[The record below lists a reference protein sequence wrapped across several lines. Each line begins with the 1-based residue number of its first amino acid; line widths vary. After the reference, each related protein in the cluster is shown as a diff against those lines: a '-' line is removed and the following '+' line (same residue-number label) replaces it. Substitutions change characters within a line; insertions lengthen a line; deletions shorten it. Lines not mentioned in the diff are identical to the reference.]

1 MTDIEKAF
9 RNGTLDV
16 FDIDKKNVQKLT
28 HYLVDAN
35 TGEITRN
42 LYEGTQIRTA
52 MQTQAAIRYRQA
64 TEAQMSYGAFTFLF
78 FTPLQDLG
86 FDISLPSYTRL
97 MYASTFLTYDG
108 YLGDISVGGIRPFSR
123 NRLRDKMKLM
133 DTRFDEFWSEMV
145 SSGIFR
151 LETIRDEITNRNIRA
166 IFLDDTKFRKGFI
179 DTSVDRSFIRLNAEG
194 VQSLY
199 ETCTSARAHKTLAY
213 IFKIIPWI
221 NREWNIACKNPEE
234 RDYDAIRYL
243 RLGEFA
249 DMVGYSRDNAKRL
262 AKDLNSVRFEWH
274 GSEQAAFIYMTNAPD
289 RPEEW
294 IVAVNPRVYYAGQ
307 NFELL
312 RIPDCGRR

>member
-123 NRLRDKMKLM
+123 NRLRDKMKLT

-179 DTSVDRSFIRLNAEG
+179 DTSVSTRRACSHSMRLAHPRELTRRLRISSRLYRGSIVSGTSLARIQRSETTTQYGISGSASSRTWSDTAGTTRNDSQRISTLFDSSGTAESRRRSF
-194 VQSLY
+194 
-199 ETCTSARAHKTLAY
+199 T
-213 IFKIIPWI
+213 
-221 NREWNIACKNPEE
+221 
-234 RDYDAIRYL
+234 
-243 RLGEFA
+243 
-249 DMVGYSRDNAKRL
+249 
-262 AKDLNSVRFEWH
+262 
-274 GSEQAAFIYMTNAPD
+274 
-289 RPEEW
+289 
-294 IVAVNPRVYYAGQ
+294 
-307 NFELL
+307 
-312 RIPDCGRR
+312 